1 MPRLAEQDVEL
12 ENGAELSQGK
22 TSPPDNVWY
31 SSVFLDAGEG
41 FPLLAVP
48 LHGHVQPTCWASSMS
63 GQDYSGL
70 MAAVGVEK
78 ANVIKQRDL
87 GKQTGYIC

>member
-48 LHGHVQPTCWASSMS
+48 LHGHVQPTCWASSTS
-63 GQDYSGL
+63 GQGYSGL

-78 ANVIKQRDL
+78 ANFIKQRDL